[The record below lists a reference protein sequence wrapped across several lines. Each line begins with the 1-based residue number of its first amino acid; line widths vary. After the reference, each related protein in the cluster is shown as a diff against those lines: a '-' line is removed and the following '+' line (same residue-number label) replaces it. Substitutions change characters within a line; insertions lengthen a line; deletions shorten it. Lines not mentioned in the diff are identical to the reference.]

1 MPLPPDLPQ
10 SEALVP
16 LSPTPQEP
24 FPETIPA
31 ETFRGLSHQECQFVL
46 HYLEHGNAARAFREA
61 GIEDGLPYQLLRRP
75 RIQSALARAQAFFAY
90 HIGVHAWQVLGA
102 LQNQAFLD
110 PVEMYAQDGE
120 SWETK
125 PPGQWPL
132 HLRQC
137 IQRVMITEW
146 ESEGNIKRKI
156 DVEFTDRQHAL
167 FLLGKHLKLYEK
179 AARQAAPFTLVLNT
193 NAPESPDIKHVGETI
208 EGINFKI
215 QMPPDMGT

>member
-10 SEALVP
+10 REALVP
-16 LSPTPQEP
+16 LAPTPQEP

-31 ETFRGLSHQECQFVL
+31 ETFRGLSRQECQFVL
-46 HYLEHGNAARAFREA
+46 RYLEHGNAARAFRDA
-61 GIEDGLPYQLLRRP
+61 DITDGEPYTLLRRP
-75 RIQSALARAQAFFAY
+75 RIKAALARAQAFFAY
-90 HIGVHAWQVLGA
+90 HIGLHAWQVLGA

-110 PVEMYAQDGE
+110 PVEMYEQDGE

-125 PPGQWPL
+125 PMGQWPL

-146 ESEGNIKRKI
+146 ESDGKIKRKI

-179 AARQAAPFTLVLNT
+179 SNRQMAPFTLVLNT
-193 NAPESPDIKHVGETI
+193 NAPEASEMRKVGEVI
-208 EGINFKI
+208 EGIGLHINL
-215 QMPPDMGT
+215 PDPS